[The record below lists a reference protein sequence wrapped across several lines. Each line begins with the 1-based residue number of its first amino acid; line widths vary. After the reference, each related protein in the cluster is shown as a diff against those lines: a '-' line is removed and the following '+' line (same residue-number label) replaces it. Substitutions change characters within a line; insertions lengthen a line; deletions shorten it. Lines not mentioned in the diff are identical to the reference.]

1 MSELQIILD
10 ELRKLGVHDVIVDDG
25 FLSKREWCE
34 KLTTDSFNMSASMFE
49 KLLLKAKKAGVLLI
63 EKRTKPAFITENLM
77 SIVCYKF
84 DIEPTTKKGK
94 K

>member
-34 KLTTDSFNMSASMFE
+34 KLSNENFTMTPNMFD

-63 EKRTKPAFITENLM
+63 EKRNKPAFITDNLM